1 MKNFLFILFFFVIVD
16 SIFSKDEK
24 PKESTGNDL
33 VCKQIR
39 IIAGDNSPIVK
50 MLSELSNPKSEGEML
65 SIGGVIRCENSSSIC
80 YAASGSAFSCH
91 KK

>member
-1 MKNFLFILFFFVIVD
+1 MKNFLYVILFFVIVD

-24 PKESTGNDL
+24 PKETSSNDL

-39 IIAGDNSPIVK
+39 IIAGDDSPVVK
-50 MLSELSNPKSEGEML
+50 MLSDLTNPQAEGGML
-65 SIGGVIRCENSSSIC
+65 AMGGVVRCENSTSIC
-80 YAASGSAFSCH
+80 YGASGSALSCH

>member
-1 MKNFLFILFFFVIVD
+1 MKNILLLGCLLIITSAV
-16 SIFSKDEK
+16 FSKDEK
-24 PKESTGNDL
+24 PKEASGNDL

-39 IIAGDNSPIVK
+39 IVAGDDSQIVK
-50 MLSELSNPKSEGEML
+50 MLSDLTNTQAEGGM
-65 SIGGVIRCENSSSIC
+65 IAMTGVIRCENSTSIC